1 MIDEVFV
8 LAGGQSRRFGSDKT
22 LYPIRGK
29 PAISFLIENILPVCR
44 RVVVVAKDIE
54 KFRFIEKVELVED
67 LMEEQMVLAG
77 VYTALKEARGKK
89 VVILCADMP
98 LVKPHLLL
106 YLWEMSHDNLVT
118 IFKVGGKLYP
128 FPGVYP
134 VKTLPHVERFI
145 REGDRRLTKLLEQ
158 VGYITIPTT
167 HVLFIDPLMQSF
179 FNMNTPS
186 SLHLLEMLLKWLQ

>member
-44 RVVVVAKDIE
+44 RVVVVAKDTE

-106 YLWEMSHDNLVT
+106 YLWEMSHDHLVT

-167 HVLFIDPLMQSF
+167 HVLSIDPLMQSF